1 MTQVLI
7 FGASGFIGRA
17 LIEQFRRQDGMC
29 VTSAPSGILR
39 QSNIGPIAEA
49 IDSTRPDVI
58 VQATGITRYEGSD
71 FDALYEGNVMPT
83 IRLASALQRLGRR
96 DAPVY
101 ALGSAA
107 ELGPTIRRAGEDYP
121 CDPHTDYGRSK
132 WLQTLFARAKNRDG
146 FAISILRL
154 FNVVGT
160 GMSRHQVP
168 RCFVDS
174 VARGDSV
181 LRTRALTFER
191 DYIDVHTVAD
201 AICSLVAVGWRG
213 DVLHL
218 CTGQGTT
225 ARQLI
230 DEIFRQSG
238 RTVPIEEHRQSAGEY
253 HCVGAPTALEAFLGR
268 SLTWSAESCIR
279 TLLSHH

>member
-1 MTQVLI
+1 MIQVLV

-17 LIEQFRRQDGMC
+17 LMERFRRQHGMC
-29 VTSAPSGILR
+29 VTAAPSGVLR
-39 QSNIGPIAEA
+39 QSDIGSIADA
-49 IDSTRPDVI
+49 IESPRPDFI
-58 VQATGITRYEGSD
+58 VQATGMTRNEGGG

-96 DAPVY
+96 DIPVY

-146 FAISILRL
+146 FRISILRL
-154 FNVVGT
+154 FNVVGA
-160 GMSRHQVP
+160 GMNRHQVP

-174 VARGDSV
+174 VARGDVV
-181 LRTRALTFER
+181 LRTRALMFER
-191 DYIDVHTVAD
+191 DYIDVDTAAE
-201 AICSLVAVGWRG
+201 AICSLVTVDWRG
-213 DVLHL
+213 DLLHI
-218 CTGQGTT
+218 CTGRGTT

-230 DEIFRQSG
+230 DEIFRQTG
-238 RTVPIEEHRQSAGEY
+238 RTVPIEEHIQPAGDY
-253 HCVGAPTALEAFLGR
+253 HCVGAPTAFEALSGR

-279 TLLSHH
+279 TLLSRA